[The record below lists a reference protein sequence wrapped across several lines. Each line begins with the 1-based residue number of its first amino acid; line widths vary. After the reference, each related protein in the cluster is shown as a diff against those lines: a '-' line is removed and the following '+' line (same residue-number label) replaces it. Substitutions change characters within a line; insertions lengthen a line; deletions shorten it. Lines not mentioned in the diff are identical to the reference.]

1 MKLQGGARV
10 EDGKMGG
17 QAGEGT
23 ATRLSTPGATCTM
36 SGGVGCS
43 HEAEACLAP
52 ALLFTSW
59 E

>member
-1 MKLQGGARV
+1 
-10 EDGKMGG
+10 MGR
-17 QAGEGT
+17 QAQEGT
-23 ATRLSTPGATCTM
+23 ATRLSTPGATCTTL
-36 SGGVGCS
+36 GGVGCS